1 MNILSINQ
9 IEEVRG
15 GSDRCFFSTNRML
28 SEKNFNVIP
37 FYSSKSG
44 GDYPVELDFG
54 EKCIS
59 NFIKYFYNTE
69 ARDKLASLIDNTPV
83 IKLAHVHI
91 YYGKLTVA
99 ILDPLI
105 KKGIPIVQTLHEFK
119 LSCPVYT
126 HINKGVVCNKCVA
139 GSSFN
144 VIKNKCKDDS
154 LLLSSLRFLEFN
166 ISRFLGDITKIN
178 KFICVSKFQ
187 KEKMIEAG
195 VPENKLVTIYNFVDI
210 GSIPAEVVDGNY
222 LLFFGRLEKLKGVH
236 TLISAMSKHRDKKL
250 LIVGQGNY
258 EGKLRSLTKE
268 LGLEKNI
275 TFIGFKAG
283 DELWGLIR
291 SCKAVMVPSE
301 WYENCSMT
309 VLEAKAYC
317 KPVIGSSIGGITEQ
331 ISDGVDGFLHAPGD
345 IESISLAI
353 SKLYRSSYPQLA
365 LASRNDLELRYSK
378 EVHYEQLMKVYQEF
392 L

>member
-1 MNILSINQ
+1 
-9 IEEVRG
+9 
-15 GSDRCFFSTNRML
+15 ML